1 MLVAIKEW
9 HKQKMCGHQASLSSR
24 AQQEL
29 LGHVQLV
36 IQLLFSQGQQCGS
49 LAFQG
54 SLMR

>member
-54 SLMR
+54 PLMR